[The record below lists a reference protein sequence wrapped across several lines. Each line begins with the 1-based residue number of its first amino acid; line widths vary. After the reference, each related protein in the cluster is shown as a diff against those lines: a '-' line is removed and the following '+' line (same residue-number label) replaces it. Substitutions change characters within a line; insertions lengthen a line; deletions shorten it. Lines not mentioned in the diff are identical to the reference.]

1 MVLFALGCFR
11 DIILIILGKIISL
24 FILFSEALIIGTLF
38 VTLLPTMSDG
48 IGKMA
53 LIIGLPLAVLIGD
66 VFLLGIIFKSGK
78 SF

>member
-1 MVLFALGCFR
+1 
-11 DIILIILGKIISL
+11 
-24 FILFSEALIIGTLF
+24 
-38 VTLLPTMSDG
+38 MSDG